1 MQVILAIAQTII
13 IATLLKFLID
23 KMQFAIQNVAT
34 QANNT
39 LNQVN
44 HFVDDLGSVA
54 FHAQNLIAD
63 TNKAVIKVSDQITP
77 LMKESRVYIHESR
90 VRRSSS
96 TIPHMSEPSREASS
110 QLPDRKIFCCFT
122 PMEPDKSV

>member
-13 IATLLKFLID
+13 IATIFKFLVD

-39 LNQVN
+39 LNHVN
-44 HFVDDLGSVA
+44 HFVDDLGSVT
-54 FHAQNLIAD
+54 QNLIAD

-77 LMKESRVYIHESR
+77 LMKESRIYIHESR

-96 TIPHMSEPSREASS
+96 TIPHMSEPSREVSS
-110 QLPDRKIFCCFT
+110 PLPDRKIFCCFT

>member
-13 IATLLKFLID
+13 IATLFKFLVD

-54 FHAQNLIAD
+54 FNAQNLIAD

-77 LMKESRVYIHESR
+77 LMKESRIYIHESR

-96 TIPHMSEPSREASS
+96 TIPHMSEPSREVSS
-110 QLPDRKIFCCFT
+110 PLPDRKIFCCFT
-122 PMEPDKSV
+122 PMEPDKSL